1 MRLYKTV
8 AMSSDLTDRDRR
20 VEWGGTQAEATASRK
35 KFAAEGFTRKEIETH
50 EIEVPTDKAGLLG
63 WLRDNVKE

>member
-1 MRLYKTV
+1 MRLYKTTAV
-8 AMSSDLTDRDRR
+8 NLNDAHDRR
-20 VEWGGTQAEATASRK
+20 LEWGGTQAEATASRK

-50 EIEVPTDKAGLLG
+50 EVEVPTDKAGLLG